1 MVIDMGLPISIEK
14 SQVMIKNGSASALPN
29 LPGVTVEQVL
39 AESMAVRKVVS
50 TFSNEKRDQLTAA
63 ARALIN
69 GAAKKTHR
77 P

>member
-1 MVIDMGLPISIEK
+1 MGPSGSIETTRI
-14 SQVMIKNGSASALPN
+14 MTKNASAAALPN

-39 AESMAVRKVVS
+39 AESVAVRKVVS
-50 TFSNEKRDQLTAA
+50 TFTGEKRDQLAAA
-63 ARALIN
+63 ARALLN